1 MKRFII
7 AIIVLFSV
15 LSCGKNGTD
24 GVYISVRNSCWQI
37 ATETQVAW
45 PCFIGNDIASVVQV
59 NYEYGAYQIMNGNY
73 TVDGHRVN
81 INAESSIL
89 MVRTMANL
97 KNSSNKNCTRLMP
110 EAPSSLEGTLWVS
123 MKDYDFT
130 FVYHGEDGEYLSG
143 NFFNFARREGLPYGW
158 DWETGTYAV
167 NGNQYVLEDKKGTF
181 YGDKFVVMEDLA
193 VPRVHKA
200 KSMAGTSSLKGTVWT
215 LQQGSGY
222 PGFIIFTSAT
232 EFVRVLV
239 NSNIIFVALEGTY
252 SLKGNSLELETN
264 AEELCRT
271 CTIEDGKFTYL
282 QRTYALSD
290 LTDSVVV
297 P

>member
-7 AIIVLFSV
+7 GIIALFTV

-24 GVYISVRNSCWQI
+24 GIYISVRNSCWQI
-37 ATETQVAW
+37 STATQVAW
-45 PCFIGNDIASVVQV
+45 PCFIGNDIASIVQV
-59 NYEYGAYQIMNGNY
+59 NYESGAYQIMNGFY

-81 INAESSIL
+81 IKAESSIL

-97 KNSSNKNCTRLMP
+97 KNSSNKNCTRLVP
-110 EAPSSLEGTLWVS
+110 EAPSSLEKTLWVS

-130 FVYHGEDGEYLSG
+130 FIYHGKDGKCLSG
-143 NFFNFARREGLPYGW
+143 NYFNFVRREGLPYGW
-158 DWETGTYAV
+158 EWETGTYVV
-167 NGNQYVLEDKKGTF
+167 NGNQYVVGDEKGTF
-181 YGDKFVVMEDLA
+181 YGDKFVVMADLA

-200 KSMAGTSSLKGTVWT
+200 KNLEGTSSLEGTVWT

-222 PGFIIFTSAT
+222 PGFILFTSAT

-239 NSNIIFVALEGTY
+239 NSNIVFVVLEGTY
-252 SLKGNSLELETN
+252 TLKGNSLELETS

-271 CTIEDGKFTYL
+271 CTIENGKFTYL

-290 LTDSVVV
+290 LIDSVVV

>member
-1 MKRFII
+1 MKRFLL

-59 NYEYGAYQIMNGNY
+59 NYEYGAYQIMNGSY

-81 INAESSIL
+81 IAAESSIL
-89 MVRTMANL
+89 MVRTMGNL
-97 KNSSNKNCTRLMP
+97 KNSSNKNCTRLTP
-110 EAPSSLEGTLWVS
+110 EAPSPLEGTLWVS

-130 FVYHGEDGEYLSG
+130 FVYHGKDGEYLAG
-143 NFFNFARREGLPYGW
+143 DFFNFTRREGFPYGW
-158 DWETGTYAV
+158 NWETGTYAV
-167 NGNQYVLEDKKGTF
+167 NGTEYVLEDEKGTF
-181 YGDKFVVMEDLA
+181 YGDKFMVMKELA
-193 VPRVHKA
+193 IPRVHKA
-200 KSMAGTSSLKGTVWT
+200 KNLEGTSSLKGTIWT

-222 PGFIIFTSAT
+222 PGFILFTSAT

-239 NSNIIFVALEGTY
+239 NSNIIFVVLEGTY

-282 QRTYALSD
+282 QRTYILSD
-290 LTDSVVV
+290 LTDSVVF